1 MSELSLA
8 PAKTHDT
15 ADSVP
20 FEGCQRFPGKQL
32 SLFIRR
38 GFLDAETCAQLI
50 ARIDASRRPS
60 TIADA
65 NGDPFN
71 RTSETC
77 DLFGG
82 DPVVDRVNSA
92 LDALAGLPAS
102 HGEILQGQR
111 YAVGQEFKLHTDY
124 FEPGGPDYQSYCAVA
139 GQRTWTLMVYLNR
152 PDEGGATRF
161 KLIDKTIQA
170 EGGKLLAW
178 SNLNPAGQPNYNT
191 LHQGMKVYRGVKY
204 IITKWYREK
213 PI

>member
-1 MSELSLA
+1 MKQILSTSSATPGAQDPEGSA
-8 PAKTHDT
+8 PFQD
-15 ADSVP
+15 
-20 FEGCQRFPGKQL
+20 CQRFPGKQL

-38 GFLDAETCAQLI
+38 GFLDAETFAQLI
-50 ARIDASRRPS
+50 ARIDANRRTS

-65 NGDPFN
+65 NGDPLN

-82 DPVVDRVNSA
+82 DPIVDRVNSA
-92 LDALAGLPAS
+92 LNALAGVPAS
-102 HGEILQGQR
+102 HGEVLQGQR
-111 YAVGQEFKLHTDY
+111 YAIGQEFKLHTDF

-170 EGGKLLAW
+170 EAGKLLAW
-178 SNLNPAGQPNYNT
+178 STSIRPASRTTTPCT
-191 LHQGMKVYRGVKY
+191 RG
-204 IITKWYREK
+204 
-213 PI
+213 